1 MIIKIMFAFNDK
13 YHNFFIKDTAESA
26 VTDEQKRTELISS
39 ATDSALD
46 FLLRILPSMPVP
58 PLDGV
63 KDGLLYHIS
72 NLSMEGFKV
81 KKEDIFVE
89 IAGISAVTKNKN
101 TATRNS
107 KSADDI
113 YNYNVADGANQGD
126 IPNESTAKSTD
137 ILVIDIQN
145 ISAILEKA
153 FWSFEQTYFPY
164 VKGSGAANIKLS
176 GGHIKLQF
184 ELRKRQ
190 IVDGDSSSEEK
201 GSWTPVLCLHERYCE
216 IEEVNLALDGEGR
229 LTWIFNKL
237 ATLFQGL
244 LRAYVIRTILNV
256 MSNRSGWLLERL
268 NNLLGNYWGLILKTA
283 NLSIVSNL

>member
-1 MIIKIMFAFNDK
+1 MLALDDK
-13 YHNFFIKDTAESA
+13 NHNFSFKDTAESA

-89 IAGISAVTKNKN
+89 IAGISAVKKNKN
-101 TATRNS
+101 TTTRNL
-107 KSADDI
+107 KSTDDNS
-113 YNYNVADGANQGD
+113 YSNVADGTNQGD
-126 IPNESTAKSTD
+126 IPNKLSTKSAD

-164 VKGSGAANIKLS
+164 VKGSGAANIKLA

-184 ELRKRQ
+184 DLRKRKL
-190 IVDGDSSSEEK
+190 IDEDSSGEIKE
-201 GSWTPVLCLHERYCE
+201 SWTPVLCLHERYCE
-216 IEEVNLALDGEGR
+216 IEDVNLALDGEGR

-283 NLSIVSNL
+283 NLSIVSHL